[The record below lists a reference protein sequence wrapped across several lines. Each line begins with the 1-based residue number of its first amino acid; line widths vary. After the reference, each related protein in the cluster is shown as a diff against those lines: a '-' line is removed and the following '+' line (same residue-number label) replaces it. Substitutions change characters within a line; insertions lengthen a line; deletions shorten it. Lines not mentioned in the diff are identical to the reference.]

1 MILEKCSETCGYAA
15 AITAAVCLGSFG
27 VPVKSEVV
35 SRLDVDPLVMQTYKT
50 AMCFLTSW
58 LIIPMGEPIQ
68 FTKWGILSGLFWVP
82 GGWAGIYGIRTAGLA
97 VAVGTWSSVIVLT
110 SFFWGIM
117 VFEERVKSKLGACC
131 ACGTLIMGLIG
142 MSIFSRAP
150 TKKRDIDIEKLAGGK
165 RRNKRRESETVG
177 DEEDNEGVRK
187 RIHSSQDL
195 KAAISKK
202 GPSKELKAAISKRGS
217 AKIISSTERTKI
229 EEVKA
234 TNEKRSAPSSLPL
247 MALEMESLIDDN
259 DKIIAPATPDNR
271 NRKISLFDG
280 QITLT
285 KRRAGILA
293 SLFNGLWG
301 GTNMIPLH
309 FAAHD
314 GYGGPSYVVSFA
326 CGSMLVTIAI
336 WVMRFL
342 YELHRHDGDAGKAYH
357 ALPSFYIRQMWF
369 QGSLAGILYSGGNFM
384 CIISVTYLGQG
395 VGYSF
400 TQASMLISGL
410 WGIFRFKEIEGRD
423 QILKWLSSA
432 SIAVTGILWLSYE
445 HA

>member
-1 MILEKCSETCGYAA
+1 MILEQCSETCGYAA
-15 AITAAVCLGSFG
+15 AITAAICLGSFG

-50 AMCFLTSW
+50 MMCFLTSW
-58 LIIPMGEPIQ
+58 LIIPMGEPLR
-68 FTKWGILSGLFWVP
+68 FTKWGIVSGLFWVP

-97 VAVGTWSSVIVLT
+97 VAVGTWSSMIVLT
-110 SFFWGIM
+110 SFFWGIF
-117 VFEERVKSKLGACC
+117 VFEERVKSKVGACC
-131 ACGTLIMGLIG
+131 ACGTLILGLVG
-142 MSIFSRAP
+142 MSAFSRPP
-150 TKKRDIDIEKLAGGK
+150 TKKRGIEKVMDEK
-165 RRNKRRESETVG
+165 RRRKKRESC

-195 KAAISKK
+195 KAAINKKKK

-217 AKIISSTERTKI
+217 SKTVSSPRRPKIK
-229 EEVKA
+229 EVEA
-234 TNEKRSAPSSLPL
+234 TNEKCPAPLSLP
-247 MALEMESLIDDN
+247 MTALEMESLLHEKG
-259 DKIIAPATPDNR
+259 KIIAPATPENR
-271 NRKISLFDG
+271 NRRMSFFDG
-280 QITLT
+280 QLTLT
-285 KRRAGILA
+285 KRQAGILA

-309 FAAHD
+309 FAAHN

-326 CGSMLVTIAI
+326 CGSVLVTIAI
-336 WVMRFL
+336 WVLRFL
-342 YELHRHDGDAGKAYH
+342 YELHRHDGDASKAYH
-357 ALPSFYIRQMWF
+357 ALPSFYIRQMWL
-369 QGSLAGILYSGGNFM
+369 QGSLAGILYSAGNFM

-423 QILKWLSSA
+423 RIAKWLSSA
-432 SIAVTGILWLSYE
+432 SIAVAGILWLSYE
-445 HA
+445 HV

>member
-1 MILEKCSETCGYAA
+1 MILEKCSEWCGYGA
-15 AITAAVCLGSFG
+15 AITAAICLGSFG

-58 LIIPMGEPIQ
+58 LIIPMGEPLQ
-68 FTKWGILSGLFWVP
+68 FTKWGIVSGLFWVP

-97 VAVGTWSSVIVLT
+97 VAVGTWSSMIVLT
-110 SFFWGIM
+110 SFLWGIF

-142 MSIFSRAP
+142 MSAFSRPP
-150 TKKRDIDIEKLAGGK
+150 TKKRDIEKLTDRK
-165 RRNKRRESETVG
+165 RRQKRREPVD

-195 KAAISKK
+195 KAAIKKK
-202 GPSKELKAAISKRGS
+202 GPSKELKAAIKRGS
-217 AKIISSTERTKI
+217 AKMISSPRRVKV

-234 TNEKRSAPSSLPL
+234 TNDKCPAPLSLP
-247 MALEMESLIDDN
+247 MTALEMESLLHDK
-259 DKIIAPATPDNR
+259 DKIIVPRTPDQMNR
-271 NRKISLFDG
+271 RMSFFDG
-280 QITLT
+280 QLTLT
-285 KRRAGILA
+285 KRQAGILA

-309 FAAHD
+309 FAAHN

-326 CGSMLVTIAI
+326 CGSTLVTIAI
-336 WVMRFL
+336 WVMRYLF
-342 YELHRHDGDAGKAYH
+342 ELHRHDGDASKAYH

-369 QGSLAGILYSGGNFM
+369 QGSLAGILYSAGNFM

-400 TQASMLISGL
+400 TQSSMLISGL

-423 QILKWLSSA
+423 RILKWLSSA
-432 SIAVTGILWLSYE
+432 SIAVAGILWLSYE